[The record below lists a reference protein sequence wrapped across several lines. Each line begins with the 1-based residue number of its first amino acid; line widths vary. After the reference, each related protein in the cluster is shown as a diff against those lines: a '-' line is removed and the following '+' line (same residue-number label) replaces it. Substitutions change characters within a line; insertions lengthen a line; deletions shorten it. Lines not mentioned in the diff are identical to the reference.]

1 MGSLDDRY
9 NDIEGG
15 ADFWRVG
22 ATYICKKLHN
32 TYYAILNYLIYK
44 GFINYKRLCNY
55 FLQYQIK
62 KNSSLGVRASSTKVY
77 LR

>member
-1 MGSLDDRY
+1 VGSLDDRY

-32 TYYAILNYLIYK
+32 TYYANRILL
-44 GFINYKRLCNY
+44 
-55 FLQYQIK
+55 
-62 KNSSLGVRASSTKVY
+62 
-77 LR
+77 